1 MAHWQRSPLQYVWQ
15 HWAEWAPVLTRSPAE
30 LTYLRIGSGYPKFQ
44 GWLRALRFNG
54 KSLCWLIL
62 FIQTLIAD
70 NCSYWMHPNGSVIWF
85 SHSQLESFTF
95 RLLTLCKAG
104 SVLLLSLVSHLWTY
118 RSIFIYY
125 FIFGCAGLSLLC
137 GLSLVTGGLIS
148 SCGVWASHCG
158 GFSCCGTRAVGIQ
171 APGVA
176 AFGLSSSGYP
186 ALEHRF
192 NCCGTWAWFLW
203 GIQDLPGPGIELMSP
218 GLAGGFFPTESPGE
232 PRTKPLYTLPH
243 VSTGKNFDALRIT
256 GPLDPPQWLLS
267 RCQWYQQGCIQSPG
281 WFLEEIQKHQ
291 APEF

>member
-1 MAHWQRSPLQYVWQ
+1 MYGSIEQSGPLCSRGVQLSSHIWGQVQSTLNSRGDLEPWDLMARVSVDWYYSFKPWLQTIAHTGCIQMAV
-15 HWAEWAPVLTRSPAE
+15 SF
-30 LTYLRIGSGYPKFQ
+30 GSATPNWK
-44 GWLRALRFNG
+44 A
-54 KSLCWLIL
+54 SLSDC
-62 FIQTLIAD
+62 
-70 NCSYWMHPNGSVIWF
+70 
-85 SHSQLESFTF
+85 
-95 RLLTLCKAG
+95 LTLCKAG

-243 VSTGKNFDALRIT
+243 VSTGKNFDALKIT

-281 WFLEEIQKHQ
+281 WFLEEIHKHQ